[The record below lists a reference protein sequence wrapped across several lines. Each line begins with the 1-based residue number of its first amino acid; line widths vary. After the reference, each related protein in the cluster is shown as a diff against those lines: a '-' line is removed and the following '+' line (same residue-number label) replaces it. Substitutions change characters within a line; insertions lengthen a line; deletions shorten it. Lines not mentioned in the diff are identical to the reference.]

1 MIKLHTV
8 YLWQQSDA
16 MGLQAVV
23 AVPGALWIE
32 VVAVLFGLMVV
43 LVVVVVGK
51 KEVQV
56 VGKEEV
62 QVVGE
67 EPQEH

>member
-1 MIKLHTV
+1 
-8 YLWQQSDA
+8 

-51 KEVQV
+51 QTVQV
-56 VGKEEV
+56 VGEEEV